1 MEAEER
7 RTTRTKGRDVKP
19 LQFSVGT
26 RSLDDDDG
34 NLSTSRSTDSI

>member
-26 RSLDDDDG
+26 RSDDDDG
-34 NLSTSRSTDSI
+34 NLSTRSTDSI